1 MIILSTENILV
12 TKLSEA
18 VVMEG
23 VCLACEIWF
32 TYDREFQPCVL
43 LVRVS
48 ESILSLCKGSV
59 SGMLNKSQRLLLG
72 LFVLLLVDVIW
83 VSSSELTKYIYRN
96 TNFEKPF
103 FSTYVKT
110 SMFTLYLL
118 GLCFWPP
125 WRDQCNKP
133 ATYMYIDP
141 NVEDENF
148 YTEANTSL
156 SDPTFVPIKVPETA
170 DKSSGTESDDS
181 SVRSVRFSKLAE
193 VRHMSDT
200 DATEALLAR
209 LSYQASLR
217 AGEVARRAASK
228 FPIQTVAKIALM
240 FCLLWFV
247 ANYTYQIALKETEA
261 GIVTVLSSTSS
272 LFTLVLAALFPS
284 NLGDRFT
291 LSKLVAVCI
300 SILGLVLVSLSD
312 LGVEV
317 TVPTGA
323 ILALV
328 SAFFYAAYLVF
339 LRRKVDHE
347 DKMDIPL
354 FFGFVG
360 LFNLLLLWPVFFL
373 LHYCEWEV
381 FEWPTHHQWAFLLL
395 NGLVGTV
402 LSEVLW
408 LWGCFLT
415 SSLIATIAISL
426 TIPMSMFADVVFK
439 HVQYSPL
446 FYLGTLPMF
455 VAFFAVT
462 LLAHYE
468 NWDPV
473 MEALRG
479 AYICVFRRAR
489 PVRIE
494 EGDEEQTESLIG
506 INSGDHEA

>member
-1 MIILSTENILV
+1 MEESDGIKSLKIEN
-12 TKLSEA
+12 
-18 VVMEG
+18 
-23 VCLACEIWF
+23 
-32 TYDREFQPCVL
+32 VL
-43 LVRVS
+43 LGLKTDSMFSDFATKMDISTGR
-48 ESILSLCKGSV
+48 SV

-83 VSSSELTKYIYRN
+83 VSSSELTKVKHFDGYMEDVDVHVVSPGALLLATMEGPVQQTCHLHGQYIL
-96 TNFEKPF
+96 
-103 FSTYVKT
+103 SD
-110 SMFTLYLL
+110 L
-118 GLCFWPP
+118 
-125 WRDQCNKP
+125 
-133 ATYMYIDP
+133 YIDP

-156 SDPTFVPIKVPETA
+156 SDPTFVPVKVPETA

-381 FEWPTHHQWAFLLL
+381 FEWPSHHQWAFLLL